1 MDDRQLYKDTFAQV
15 RSSVIINEEILTM
28 KPKRNTLRTVTIL
41 AAVLCLLLAC
51 GVTAVATNLFGLR
64 DLIIAPEAVV
74 GPEGDQRTVE
84 LISMQGYTDS
94 PEAQAVAEWQE
105 FYNSYVPTLN
115 LDNTVFAPG
124 TAYNNYG
131 VYDQTMA
138 DKLDEITEKYNL
150 RFYTTQTDLF
160 DRENLNETM
169 GGEFLSEACTFF
181 WGYCFDEGTL
191 QFEGD
196 CAVDSGAV
204 DSGTLHFQFR
214 RSQKG
219 TFSDVALN
227 IGHAADYEQWQYT
240 TQSGV
245 TVMLAL
251 GKQQS
256 LIFADLP
263 ECFVCVNGLA
273 GTDGGLLYD
282 DLRISKADL
291 ELLADCFDWTLCSG
305 AVTPPEDISMV
316 PPEPDQEDIQP
327 PSDDFYS
334 AATKFPAYEVERFAG
349 TVRAHI
355 LDKNWSSLSELLSY
369 PITIGGTTY
378 NSADE
383 FLADDLDSKLGNEEF
398 FQKLEAE
405 TCHEMFCNYEGIM
418 MADGLVWIVEVHI
431 DGEFGSNSMLKVVT
445 LYA

>member
-15 RSSVIINEEILTM
+15 RSSVVINEEILTM
-28 KPKRNTLRTVTIL
+28 KPKRNTLRTVVIL
-41 AAVLCLLLAC
+41 AAVFCLLLAC
-51 GVTAVATNLFGLR
+51 GITAVATNLFGLR

-84 LISMQGYTDS
+84 LISMQGYADS

-105 FYNSYVPTLN
+105 FYNNYVPTLN
-115 LDNTVFAPG
+115 LDNSIFAPG
-124 TAYNNYG
+124 TAYSNYG

-169 GGEFLSEACTFF
+169 GGEFLSGDCTFL

-191 QFEGD
+191 SFEGN
-196 CAVDSGAV
+196 CAVSSGIL
-204 DSGTLHFQFR
+204 DFQFR

-227 IGHAADYEQWQYT
+227 IGHAADYAQWQYT
-240 TQSGV
+240 TQNGV

-251 GKQQS
+251 GNQKS

-263 ECFVCVNGLA
+263 ECFVCVNVLA

-282 DLRISKADL
+282 DLCISKADL
-291 ELLADCFDWTLCSG
+291 ELLADCFDWTLCG
-305 AVTPPEDISMV
+305 KAVTPPEDISLI
-316 PPEPDQEDIQP
+316 PPEPDQEDTQFP
-327 PSDDFYS
+327 EDDFYS
-334 AATKFPAYEVERFAG
+334 AATTFPAYTVEDFAG

-355 LDKNWSSLSELLSY
+355 LDKNWASLSELLSY
-369 PITIGGTTY
+369 PINIESTTY
-378 NSADE
+378 NTA
-383 FLADDLDSKLGNEEF
+383 EEF
-398 FQKLEAE
+398 AAEDWDRILTDDFYEAIEAE
-405 TCHEMFCNYEGIM
+405 TCHEMFCNADGILL
-418 MADGLVWIVEVHI
+418 ADGLIWIAQVHVES
-431 DGEFGSNSMLKVVT
+431 EFGENDTLKVIAMNT
-445 LYA
+445 W